1 MIANCDVMLSFKTYP
16 HIDMYE
22 TGEHVAR
29 LVLAMLR
36 KELQPYMTYRQLPI
50 LSHTLRSN
58 TNEGAMQQVVK
69 QALAIENE
77 KGILGTSILAGFSL
91 ADFYDAGMS
100 VIIIS
105 DERHPNSKIIA
116 EKYAEKLAQQIMDLA
131 DDFIYTSAPSQTS
144 LDDAIHLQQK
154 SGSGPVL
161 LLDHSDN
168 VMSGGTCD
176 TTDILELA
184 LATGL
189 NNLAAGP
196 IADPITVN
204 QLLKIG
210 LEKKCTIALG
220 NRSGWTYQGKPKKP
234 LILEGVVKKIHS
246 GDILVSGPIFTGSIL
261 RMGPS
266 VLFETQQAQI
276 VISSERV
283 EPYDLGVMLELG
295 IEIENK
301 SFVLLKSRMYC
312 RPVFTPL
319 CKGLIECDS
328 DQGGPTSSN
337 YARFDFQKVRR
348 PIFPLDALPG

>member
-1 MIANCDVMLSFKTYP
+1 MFLFGSSYP
-16 HIDMYE
+16 INKLALN
-22 TGEHVAR
+22 TS
-29 LVLAMLR
+29 LTPVLAASLR
-36 KELQPYMTYRQLPI
+36 MFILFVCLVPFCKFKIPNKKYYLP
-50 LSHTLRSN
+50 
-58 TNEGAMQQVVK
+58 
-69 QALAIENE
+69 
-77 KGILGTSILAGFSL
+77 LAGFSL
-91 ADFYDAGMS
+91 SMGFGVFIFLNLSLQKATMVAP
-100 VIIIS
+100 IIIGAQLAIPFAVLAS
-105 DERHPNSKIIA
+105 SLFLGEKVTPKMWGLIFISFFGIFLIGYDPNLKSEIFAIFLCAISAFFYGVANVFSRYIKDIDV
-116 EKYAEKLAQQIMDLA
+116 KLTNTIMG
-131 DDFIYTSAPSQTS
+131 FTGFT
-144 LDDAIHLQQK
+144 
-154 SGSGPVL
+154 L
-161 LLDHSDN
+161 LFLFSIFFEGN
-168 VMSGGTCD
+168 
-176 TTDILELA
+176 
-184 LATGL
+184 
-189 NNLAAGP
+189 
-196 IADPITVN
+196 TVN